1 MNKNFTLKVFLLFVA
16 AVFTG
21 LTLSAQN
28 AVNFTVNNAE
38 QCLPGHSFTFTN
50 SSTGTFASY
59 SWNFGDNTTSTVAT
73 PPAKIYAQSG
83 DYNVTLIGTDASGN
97 TSTIVK
103 KVTVHPLPVMNFAVY
118 NGGTAGSTYNFVS
131 QATINA
137 GLISINAWNFGD
149 NTVDTGANVNK
160 VFASAGTYPV
170 KLTGITLAGCV
181 DSVTQNIVVAAAPPS
196 NTNNA
201 VSFTVNDSAQ
211 CINVNSYSFTNTS
224 TGNFASYSWNFGDG
238 TSSTLQNPPTKV
250 YAQSGDYNITLVGT
264 DFSGKTYTIVKKVT
278 VNPLPV
284 MNFAVYNGGTAGS
297 TYNFVSQGT
306 INAGLIS
313 VNAWNFGDNTVDTG
327 ANVNKVFA
335 SAGTYPVK
343 LKGITLAGC
352 ADSVTQNIVVAAGL
366 PIVIPPPPA
375 PPTNSFRA
383 SFTIND
389 SLQCIT
395 GNSFTFT
402 NTTPVIGGEVY
413 LWELGDNVT
422 TRTTRDANFTYTTPG
437 HYIVKLRVVRNG
449 DTAITTQQ
457 VSVYPKPTVNFRI
470 LEKQSNG
477 KAYTFIDSSFVAFGN
492 PTYFWDLGDGTT
504 STMINP
510 TKEYAGA
517 GTNYTIKL
525 VVTNTEGCADS
536 LSKTI
541 TTCPQITTTDFT
553 IQSTTVC
560 ENGNSFNFTNTS
572 VATTTG
578 GSTVSYRW
586 LLGDGSIATTQNIAN
601 KTYDSAGDYNV
612 KLIVTNTLGTC
623 TVTDSIAKKITVF
636 PKPKVGYVLYLNTA
650 LQNIVAGDT
659 LEICNNGGTPGGGH
673 DFQYISNSTLKRG
686 QMLYKWDFGTTNLTY
701 REGNDT
707 FVNPR
712 IIFQQ
717 NGLFPVELKVTSL
730 EGCVDSF
737 THYVNIIDLGN
748 PNFTVT
754 DGVREAH
761 QQPLITAQMTT
772 VPPPGNFTYTWTTNA
787 AALLPAIFTSHT
799 TPFTFERRI
808 AGVTQNVSL
817 TISSRTGCSVTRTR
831 NFSSL
836 VQPRIANL
844 SATFAFFDPT
854 TGRPQYNVTAVGLV
868 HEMQNIS
875 LTSTLNMGEG
885 SPIIR
890 NNPNDQ
896 NEVVITQITPFTY
909 STSFPDDTA
918 TISFRVVNNNGNLDT
933 IRTLRV
939 PVYATPHAKIG
950 LRVVPRATPLGSDV
964 YRVSDISTI
973 AFGDLL
979 SFERRFTIQ
988 TRNGVNILNEWVY
1001 VFPPGVSSASLPD
1014 FDIALAPGSYTFHVR
1029 LEYIQTDPTRMID
1042 ITKSIAT
1049 ASYDPGTGTGNG
1061 YTAFGTN
1068 NNGNGTGNPPTII
1081 VNANG
1086 GIASNSITEVPITVH
1101 PNPAVS
1107 YVNLRYAAKRTDNVT
1122 INIYN
1127 NTGVLLKTQR
1137 ELITFSGFQTTRV
1150 NVSSLLPGTYIVQV
1164 INANGSK
1171 RIGSATFLKQ

>member
-1 MNKNFTLKVFLLFVA
+1 MSKTLRKILLLASTFLVGSA
-16 AVFTG
+16 
-21 LTLSAQN
+21 LSAQN
-28 AVNFTVNNAE
+28 SANFTVNNTE

-50 SSTGTFASY
+50 TSTGTFASY
-59 SWNFGDNTTSTVAT
+59 SWNFGDNTTSALTT
-73 PPAKIYAQSG
+73 PSAKTYAQPG

-97 TSTIVK
+97 TSTVVK

-160 VFASAGTYPV
+160 VFANAGTYPV
-170 KLTGITLAGCV
+170 KLKGITLAGCV
-181 DSVTQNIVVAAAPPS
+181 DSVTRNIVVAAALPS

-211 CINVNSYSFTNTS
+211 CINANSYSFTNTS

-238 TSSTLQNPPTKV
+238 TTSTLQTPPTKV
-250 YAQSGDYNITLVGT
+250 YAQSGDYNITLIAT
-264 DFSGKTYTIVKKVT
+264 DNSGNTKTIVRKVT

-297 TYNFVSQGT
+297 TYNFVSKST

-313 VNAWNFGDNTVDTG
+313 INAWNFGDNTVDTG

-335 SAGTYPVK
+335 SAGTFPVK
-343 LKGITLAGC
+343 LTGTTLAGC
-352 ADSVTQNIVVAAGL
+352 VDSVTQNIVVAAGL
-366 PIVIPPPPA
+366 PIVIPPPPP

-402 NTTPVIGGEVY
+402 NTTPIEGGEVY
-413 LWELGDNVT
+413 LWELGNGTSTAT
-422 TRTTRDANFTYTTPG
+422 TRNATFSYTTPG

-477 KAYTFIDSSFVAFGN
+477 KAYTFIDSSFVSFGN

-541 TTCPQITTTDFT
+541 TTCPQITSTDFT
-553 IQSTTVC
+553 IQSTSVC

-572 VATTTG
+572 VASTTG
-578 GSTVSYRW
+578 GSAISYRW
-586 LLGDGSIATTQNIAN
+586 VLGDGSIATTQNIAN
-601 KTYDSAGDYNV
+601 KTYNSAGDYNV

-659 LEICNNGGTPGGGH
+659 LQLCNNGGTPGGGH
-673 DFQYISNSTLKRG
+673 DFQYISNSTLNRG
-686 QMLYKWDFGTTNLTY
+686 QMLYKWDFATTNLTY

-737 THYVNIIDLGN
+737 MHYVNIIDLGN
-748 PNFTVT
+748 PNFTIT
-754 DGVREAH
+754 EAPR
-761 QQPLITAQMTT
+761 QPYDMPFITAQITT
-772 VPPPGNFTYTWTTNA
+772 IPPAGNYSYKWTTNA
-787 AALLPAIFTSHT
+787 YNQPPVFNPNHT
-799 TPFTFERRI
+799 TPFSFPRDHG
-808 AGVTQNVSL
+808 GVNQTITL
-817 TISSRTGCSVTRTR
+817 TISSSTGCSVTRTKTF
-831 NFSSL
+831 NSL
-836 VQPRIANL
+836 VQPRPNHFSAN
-844 SATFAFFDPT
+844 FVWFDPT
-854 TGRPQYNVTAVGLV
+854 TGRPMYNVSGSATVNEYV
-868 HEMQNIS
+868 NQS
-875 LTSTLNMGEG
+875 LTTLVNMGQG
-885 SPIIR
+885 APIVT
-890 NNPNDQ
+890 NNDPGLSGLSFS
-896 NEVVITQITPFTY
+896 VVPYFTY
-909 STSFPDDTA
+909 TTAFPNDTA
-918 TISFRVVNNNGNLDT
+918 TISMRARNNNGNVDST
-933 IRTLRV
+933 ITLRI

-950 LRVVPRATPLGSDV
+950 LRVVPRTIPGGSDV
-964 YRVSDISTI
+964 YIVKDTSTI
-973 AFGDLL
+973 AFGNLL
-979 SFERRFTIQ
+979 DFERTFTIE
-988 TRNGVNILNEWVY
+988 TRDISNTVLSTSTHI
-1001 VFPPGVSSASLPD
+1001 FPPGLSSSTLPSFAVNEIENSYSFHVTLQYRHPNALRPVDLLRASAS
-1014 FDIALAPGSYTFHVR
+1014 GSHSTITNATSGVTTFGAGGINNGGTTPQIII
-1029 LEYIQTDPTRMID
+1029 LNGSGTTNSNSTTDP
-1042 ITKSIAT
+1042 
-1049 ASYDPGTGTGNG
+1049 
-1061 YTAFGTN
+1061 F
-1068 NNGNGTGNPPTII
+1068 
-1081 VNANG
+1081 
-1086 GIASNSITEVPITVH
+1086 TVH
-1101 PNPAVS
+1101 PNPATSYTNVS
-1107 YVNLRYAAKRTDNVT
+1107 YVPGNTPQVT
-1122 INIYN
+1122 INVYSSN
-1127 NTGVLLKTQR
+1127 GALVKTQR
-1137 ELITFSGFQTTRV
+1137 ESVAFAGYQTTRV
-1150 NVSSLLPGTYIVQV
+1150 NVTNLPVGTYIIQV
-1164 INANGSK
+1164 VNANGSK
-1171 RIGSATFLKQ
+1171 RIGSSRFLKK

>member
-1 MNKNFTLKVFLLFVA
+1 MSKILRKIILLASTFLVGSILN
-16 AVFTG
+16 
-21 LTLSAQN
+21 AQN
-28 AVNFTVNNAE
+28 SANFTVNNTE

-50 SSTGTFASY
+50 TSTGTFASY
-59 SWNFGDNTTSTVAT
+59 SWNFGDNTTSALTT
-73 PPAKIYAQSG
+73 PSAKTYAQPG

-97 TSTIVK
+97 TSTVVK

-160 VFASAGTYPV
+160 VFANAGTYPV
-170 KLTGITLAGCV
+170 KLKGITLAGCV
-181 DSVTQNIVVAAAPPS
+181 DSVTRNIVVAAALPS

-211 CINVNSYSFTNTS
+211 CINANSYSFTNTS

-238 TSSTLQNPPTKV
+238 TTSTLQTPPTKV
-250 YAQSGDYNITLVGT
+250 YAQSGDYNITLIAT
-264 DFSGKTYTIVKKVT
+264 DNSGNTKTIVRKVT

-297 TYNFVSQGT
+297 TYNFVSKST

-313 VNAWNFGDNTVDTG
+313 INAWNFGDNTVDTG

-335 SAGTYPVK
+335 SAGTFPVK
-343 LKGITLAGC
+343 LTSTTLAGC
-352 ADSVTQNIVVAAGL
+352 VDSVTQNIVVAAGL
-366 PIVIPPPPA
+366 PIVIPPPPP

-402 NTTPVIGGEVY
+402 NTTPIEGGEVY
-413 LWELGDNVT
+413 LWELGNGTSTAT
-422 TRTTRDANFTYTTPG
+422 TRNATFSYTTPG

-477 KAYTFIDSSFVAFGN
+477 KAYTFIDSSFVSFGN

-541 TTCPQITTTDFT
+541 TTCPQITSTDFT
-553 IQSTTVC
+553 IQSTSVC

-572 VATTTG
+572 VASTTG
-578 GSTVSYRW
+578 GSAISYRW
-586 LLGDGSIATTQNIAN
+586 VLGDGSIATTQNIAN

-686 QMLYKWDFGTTNLTY
+686 QMLYNWDFGTTNLTY
-701 REGNDT
+701 REGNNT

-754 DGVREAH
+754 DGARESY
-761 QQPLITAQMTT
+761 QFPLITAQMTT
-772 VPPPGNFTYTWTTNA
+772 VPPAGNFTYRWTTNA
-787 AALLPAIFTSHT
+787 APIGPITYTNHT
-799 TPFTFERRI
+799 TPFVFNRSNG
-808 AGVTQNVSL
+808 GVNQNVSL
-817 TISSRTGCSVTRTR
+817 TISSRTGCSVTRNR

-836 VQPRIANL
+836 VKPRIAAL
-844 SATFAFFDPT
+844 SASFASFDPT
-854 TGRPQYNVTAVGLV
+854 TGRPQYNVTAVGNV
-868 HEMQNIS
+868 NETQNIS

-890 NNPNDQ
+890 NNPDAQ
-896 NEVVITQITPFTY
+896 NPLVLTQITPFTY
-909 STSFPDDTA
+909 TTSFPDDTA
-918 TISFRVVNNNGNLDT
+918 TISFRVVNNNGNLDS
-933 IRTLRV
+933 ISTLRV

-950 LRVVPRATPLGSDV
+950 LNVVPRATLLGSDV

-973 AFGDLL
+973 AFGNLL

-988 TRNGVNILNEWVY
+988 TRNGINIINEWAY
-1001 VFPPGVSSASLPD
+1001 VFPPGTPISLPD
-1014 FDIALAPGSYTFHVR
+1014 FDIALPPGSYTFHVM
-1029 LEYIQTDPTRMID
+1029 LQYIPTNPARMID
-1042 ITKSIAT
+1042 PAKST
-1049 ASYDPGTGTGNG
+1049 AFANYDPGTGTGTG

-1068 NNGNGTGNPPTII
+1068 GNNNGSGTGNPPTII

-1086 GIASNSITEVPITVH
+1086 GIASNSISEVPITVY
-1101 PNPAVS
+1101 PNPATS
-1107 YVNLRYAAKRTDNVT
+1107 HVNLRYAASSTDNVT

-1127 NTGVLLKTQR
+1127 STGVLVKTQR

-1150 NVSSLLPGTYIVQV
+1150 NVNSLLPGSYIVQV
-1164 INANGSK
+1164 VNANGSK